1 MKKQMHTSKTILLF
15 DIDGTLLMSG
25 GAGNRALNRAFQEK
39 FRIFK
44 AMESIT
50 PDGKTDPAIVREVFK
65 TKLQR
70 EPSTKEREELQ
81 NAYLRYLFEEVQT
94 SKGYRLLPGVL
105 SLLEDASQRSGLLL
119 GLLTGNWKQG
129 AEIKLER
136 SHLKRFFPFGGFGSD
151 AEDRGEIARL
161 AVCRG
166 REYAEEL
173 VPDDRI
179 FVIGDTLYDIR
190 CARAAGVK
198 AIAVAT
204 GSASVEDLALH
215 QPDHVL
221 KDLSSP
227 EQFWAIISK

>member
-1 MKKQMHTSKTILLF
+1 MHTPKTILLF
-15 DIDGTLLMSG
+15 DIDGTILISG

-39 FRIFK
+39 FNISK
-44 AMESIT
+44 AMGSIT
-50 PDGKTDPAIVREVFK
+50 PDGKTDPAIVREVFQ
-65 TKLQR
+65 TKLHR
-70 EPSTKEREELQ
+70 EPAPGEWKKLQ
-81 NAYLRYLFEEVQT
+81 DTYLRYLFEEVQA
-94 SKGYRLLPGVL
+94 SAGYRLLPGVL
-105 SLLEDASQRSGLLL
+105 SLLETASQRSELLL
-119 GLLTGNWKQG
+119 GLLTGNWEQG
-129 AEIKLER
+129 AQIKLER

-166 REYAEEL
+166 REYAGEI

-179 FVIGDTLYDIR
+179 FVIGDTLHDIR

-204 GSASVEDLALH
+204 GSASVEELARH

-227 EQFWAIISK
+227 EQFLALVSK